1 MSIGIIAM
9 GTVVIAV
16 ILFLV
21 MKSRGYCS
29 SSNQTE
35 KPTRSLADILAK
47 DSHQNVRN
55 AIAGNPNTPVY
66 LLELLAK
73 DEDFVVRGFVARNP
87 STPVALLESLSYD
100 NASVVVN
107 GVALNTQ
114 APGRL
119 LAELAQRTADSRF
132 PGYYIAENPNT
143 PPETLELLSDVHQCE
158 VKSPRT
164 QTPHIMFLKSLQS
177 MRTQAHQ
184 PRVRRVIL

>member
-1 MSIGIIAM
+1 MSLGIIAM

-132 PGYYIAENPNT
+132 PGY
-143 PPETLELLSDVHQCE
+143 
-158 VKSPRT
+158 
-164 QTPHIMFLKSLQS
+164 
-177 MRTQAHQ
+177 
-184 PRVRRVIL
+184 